1 MMDNSVFLFAA
12 FSITWS
18 VIFIYVFKLFRGQR
32 ALNAQIVAIE
42 KKLQLE
48 IELDDGKP

>member
-1 MMDNSVFLFAA
+1 MENSVFLFAA

-18 VIFIYVFKLFRGQR
+18 VIFIYVFKLFKGQR
-32 ALNAQIVAIE
+32 DLNAQIAAIK